1 MILIVIMIIE
11 CLTAKIEDITDALTT
26 CSAVSAAPTGII
38 DVKFVGLQTV
48 TIGIV
53 AVAPK
58 TKITLTCSA
67 VPSAAGS
74 NVLGAKTVKCYVLIG
89 PWLNYY

>member
-1 MILIVIMIIE
+1 MMILIVTMITE
-11 CLTAKIEDITDALTT
+11 CTTAKIEDTTDALTT
-26 CSAVSAAPTGII
+26 YSAVSAAPTGII

-58 TKITLTCSA
+58 TKITLTCSTI
-67 VPSAAGS
+67 PTGTGF
-74 NVLGAKTVKCYVLIG
+74 GAKTVKCYVLI
-89 PWLNYY
+89 

>member
-1 MILIVIMIIE
+1 MILIVTMITE
-11 CLTAKIEDITDALTT
+11 CTTAKIEDTADALTT

-38 DVKFVGLQTV
+38 DVKFLEKQTV

-58 TKITLTCSA
+58 TKITLLCSA
-67 VPSAAGS
+67 VPSGS
-74 NVLGAKTVKCYVLIG
+74 TVLGAKTVKCYVLI
-89 PWLNYY
+89 